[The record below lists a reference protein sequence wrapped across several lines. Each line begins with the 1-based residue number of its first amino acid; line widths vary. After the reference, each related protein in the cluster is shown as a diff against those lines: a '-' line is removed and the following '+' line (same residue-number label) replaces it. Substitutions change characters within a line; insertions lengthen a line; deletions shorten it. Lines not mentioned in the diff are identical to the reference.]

1 MPDIVEVEAT
11 ICLLARSE
19 CRDNRLRKKMVFE
32 IAEVVRIPQQKI
44 GKGKSGEARLAGGA
58 EVEGA
63 AGHIRLRIVVISRLV
78 LETEVI
84 PMASTHQSQTR
95 GQIVLRVPVLNKTL
109 PLRTHDIVGKIG
121 DTGSRRGSHDRRY
134 GHVVTGG
141 PRNRSQIKPRVFRRA
156 IVFEPAEAGVEING
170 SSGAQTVI

>member
-44 GKGKSGEARLAGGA
+44 REGKSSEARLAGGA

-63 AGHIRLRIVVISRLV
+63 AGHVRLRVVVISRLV

-84 PMASTHQSQTR
+84 PMASTHQSQIGR
-95 GQIVLRVPVLNKTL
+95 QIVLGVPVLNKTL
-109 PLRTHDIVGKIG
+109 SLRTHDIVGKIG
-121 DTGSRRGSHDRRY
+121 NTGSRRGSHDRRD
-134 GHVVTGG
+134 GQVVSGG
-141 PRNRSQIKPRVFRRA
+141 PRNRSQIKPCVFRRP
-156 IVFEPAEAGVEING
+156 IVFESAEAGV
-170 SSGAQTVI
+170 